1 MRCFSF
7 SRFTIFLFFSDI
19 FAGFVRNYDISTY
32 TSAPKVK
39 GRSDIVIHET
49 VNGSSLPAGGHPL
62 GHSTRHNSDQ
72 SAIYVDTVEVVLQP
86 ALYGPR
92 LSYNSFNCIFVR
104 VHRCCLLC
112 EHCSLEKLFGPLT
125 YVDATIRVVLQSGE
139 EKKWE
144 RRKPFKVGFLEV
156 TESDAPGTHYQRNA
170 KKQDR
175 PPFRPGLHMLSGF

>member
-1 MRCFSF
+1 MVVRSQQEAILLATPLGITLTSLQYTWTLLRLCCSQLCMGLASLTILSTVFSF
-7 SRFTIFLFFSDI
+7 ES
-19 FAGFVRNYDISTY
+19 
-32 TSAPKVK
+32 
-39 GRSDIVIHET
+39 IVA
-49 VNGSSLPAGGHPL
+49 VSS
-62 GHSTRHNSDQ
+62 
-72 SAIYVDTVEVVLQP
+72 
-86 ALYGPR
+86 
-92 LSYNSFNCIFVR
+92 
-104 VHRCCLLC
+104 
-112 EHCSLEKLFGPLT
+112 LT